1 MKIQHITGIGVL
13 EMGDLILY
21 LCFAVVGYIAG
32 SKVRH
37 VKEKLW
43 WTGKIQTACMML
55 LIVLMGS
62 RMGSNE
68 EIISNLSTIG
78 LSALIMTIA
87 ILAGS
92 VGAVYIVRKM
102 IGLDR
107 FGTLQK
113 TSGIGGTS
121 EPGGESGESLEVQ
134 KAEDDQKKQGLNT
147 MTILIVIAI
156 AIGMLFGYFV
166 IRTAFA
172 ENMADFDRLCSLGI
186 KIGLCILLTFVGLDL
201 GLDGTVID
209 NFKSVG
215 FRVFLIPIATVAG
228 TLGAAFVMSFFLKDL
243 TLRETLAIGAGFG
256 WYSLAPG
263 IIMDAGH
270 MTASAVCF
278 LHNVMREMLAILI
291 IPSIAKYV
299 GYVETVSLPG
309 AAAMDVCLPV
319 VEKSTKSEIAVY
331 SFISGLILS
340 ALVPVLVPIIIG

>member
-1 MKIQHITGIGVL
+1 
-13 EMGDLILY
+13 MGDLILY
-21 LCFAVVGYIAG
+21 LCFAVVGYMAG

-55 LIVLMGS
+55 LIILMGS

-92 VGAVYIVRKM
+92 VGAVYMVRKI

-107 FGTLQK
+107 FGTLNRTK
-113 TSGIGGTS
+113 GADGIG
-121 EPGGESGESLEVQ
+121 EVDLESAEVQ
-134 KAEDDQKKQGLNT
+134 HTEDDEKKQGLNT

-172 ENMADFDRLCSLGI
+172 ENMGDFDRLCSLGI

-215 FRVFLIPIATVAG
+215 FRVFLIPLATVAG

-278 LHNVMREMLAILI
+278 LHNVMREMLAILL

-319 VEKSTKSEIAVY
+319 VEKSTRSEIAVY